1 MIKFGKLISADT
13 DNFVRYGKYG
23 KEFVV
28 MKGLF
33 MGYDDSQELYD
44 QEIKYQELLSVDGL
58 APRILKKNVKADK
71 SNRRFLMW
79 ISEDAGL
86 PIEEAD
92 VPEANKILDIL
103 YDRGIILNWYVDQR
117 MFVKGFDGK
126 IRVTD
131 FKQTE
136 AYDEPIGK
144 HNRKYIQWKAS

>member
-28 MKGLF
+28 FKGLF
-33 MGYDDSQELYD
+33 MGHDDSQELYNR
-44 QEIKYQELLSVDGL
+44 EINYQELLSKDGL

-71 SNRRFLMW
+71 NKRKFLMW

-86 PIEEAD
+86 PIEESD
-92 VPEANKILDIL
+92 VPEANKLLDIL
-103 YDRGIILNWYVDQR
+103 YDRGIILHWIIPR
-117 MFVKGFDGK
+117 KELFVKGFDGK
-126 IRVTD
+126 IRITD

-136 AYDEPIGK
+136 TYEEPIGK
-144 HNRKYIQWKAS
+144 HNRKYIQWKA